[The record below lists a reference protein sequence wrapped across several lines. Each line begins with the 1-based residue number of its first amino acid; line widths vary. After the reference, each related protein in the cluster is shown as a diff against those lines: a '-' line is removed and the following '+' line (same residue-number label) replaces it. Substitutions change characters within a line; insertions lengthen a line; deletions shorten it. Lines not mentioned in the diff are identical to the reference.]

1 MRLLFHRLFQAALI
15 PSLLQVLY
23 LDLLSVA
30 ALIGARPP
38 QPTARGR
45 RFCIL
50 IPAHNEFLLLPDL
63 LKSLHAVDYPAD
75 QIDVHVV
82 ADNCTDATADVA
94 REMGATAHERH
105 DRDATGK
112 GHALRWLLGRLEMD
126 RYDAFVFVDADSVVE
141 PNLLDVLDR
150 HLERGEDVLQCRYMV
165 SNSADSRSAAL
176 RFLGFALFNDLR
188 PLGRERLGLSVGLR
202 GNGMCFS
209 RNVLARMGW
218 TAFTLAE
225 DAELHMQLV
234 DTGHVVHYAPETS
247 VTSRMPTTLA
257 GAQTQNARWERG
269 RLLLLR
275 RYWRPFLAAS
285 LRRRDARHLDAIA
298 EQAIPP
304 LSVLVGVS
312 VLYWAVSLAIRS
324 PGRVWAASLLLLG
337 EAFYVGCGLRISRA
351 PSHVYAALLSAPLY
365 VLWKGHLYA
374 RALVARGA
382 KTWIRT
388 PRGDETISPDRSI

>member
-1 MRLLFHRLFQAALI
+1 M
-15 PSLLQVLY
+15 
-23 LDLLSVA
+23 LLSSSTPTRLSSRTFWMFWIATWSGERTSSSA
-30 ALIGARPP
+30 AIWSPTPRTRARPLCASSASLSSMTCAP
-38 QPTARGR
+38 SASSARV
-45 RFCIL
+45 
-50 IPAHNEFLLLPDL
+50 
-63 LKSLHAVDYPAD
+63 KAVHP
-75 QIDVHVV
+75 IR
-82 ADNCTDATADVA
+82 A
-94 REMGATAHERH
+94 RT
-105 DRDATGK
+105 
-112 GHALRWLLGRLEMD
+112 
-126 RYDAFVFVDADSVVE
+126 F
-141 PNLLDVLDR
+141 
-150 HLERGEDVLQCRYMV
+150 
-165 SNSADSRSAAL
+165 
-176 RFLGFALFNDLR
+176 
-188 PLGRERLGLSVGLR
+188 R

-312 VLYWAVSLAIRS
+312 LLYWAVSLAIRS